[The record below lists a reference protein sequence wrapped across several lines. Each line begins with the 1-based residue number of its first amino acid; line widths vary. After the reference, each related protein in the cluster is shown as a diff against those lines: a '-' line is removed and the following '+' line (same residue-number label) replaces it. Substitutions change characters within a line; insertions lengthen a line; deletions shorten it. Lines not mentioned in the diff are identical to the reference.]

1 MNDWQKLV
9 VKLSDENPGKPLG
22 AILPVASKIYKKM
35 KLNKT
40 GAKMIDAKT
49 TDAKTPVVKTKR
61 AVQKARKTAKRR
73 KH

>member
-40 GAKMIDAKT
+40 GAKT
-49 TDAKTPVVKTKR
+49 TVAKTPVVKTKR